1 MAALLAFAFVS
12 GIVTILSPCILPVL
26 PVVLSGGIAGGRARP
41 LGVVAGFVA
50 SFSFFTL
57 ALTAIVEAVGVSPD
71 ALRIVAVVLIA
82 AFGLVMAVPALRDLF
97 ERAVS
102 RLAGLASRGRTGGE
116 RKAGFWA
123 GLPVGIG
130 LGLVWTPCVGPIMAS
145 VISLALTQR
154 VDGGAVAITLAYALG
169 TSIPMLAVMIGG
181 RALLE
186 RVPGLKRNAGRI
198 QQGFGVLMI
207 AVAVSIA
214 FGLDRR
220 LQAAILDVLPNYGA
234 GLTRL
239 EQAAPV
245 REALAA
251 REGASD
257 YVAAGTDGVFRGAP
271 ADPVDWPK
279 AGRLGDY
286 GAAPEF
292 IAGGSWLRADGGAA
306 PALTLAGLRGK
317 VVIVDF
323 WTYSCINCV
332 RTIPYLRA
340 WHEAYA
346 DQGLVIVGVHTPEF
360 EFEKNPGN
368 VQRAMRDLGVAWP
381 VVQDNAYAQWDVYGN
396 HYWPAKYFIDADGRV
411 RYFHFGEGSY
421 AESEQVIRALL
432 AEAGASL
439 GGAVS
444 GSEAKLAS
452 RTPETYLGSLRG
464 AGPVEAGAA
473 RRPANGQWTLEGR
486 WTIADEYAVPETT
499 GVLEL
504 GFDARDVFLVI
515 EPEAGGGTIEAM
527 VDGKPAADTT
537 DVRDGMLA
545 PAESRMYHLVRL
557 ASAGPHV
564 LRLVVKGRLRLFAFT
579 FG

>member
-26 PVVLSGGIAGGRARP
+26 PVVLSGGVAGGRARP

-50 SFSFFTL
+50 SFSIFTL
-57 ALTAIVEAVGVSPD
+57 ALTAIVQAVGVSPD

-102 RLAGLASRGRTGGE
+102 RLAGLASRGRAGGV

-145 VISLALTQR
+145 VVSLALTQR

-181 RALLE
+181 RTLLE

-257 YVAAGTDGVFRGAP
+257 GVAPVTDGRLPRRAIRP
-271 ADPVDWPK
+271 
-279 AGRLGDY
+279 GRLAEGPA
-286 GAAPEF
+286 GSRITARRRSSSPAAR
-292 IAGGSWLRADGGAA
+292 GWTRTTA
-306 PALTLAGLRGK
+306 PPRH
-317 VVIVDF
+317 
-323 WTYSCINCV
+323 S
-332 RTIPYLRA
+332 PS
-340 WHEAYA
+340 
-346 DQGLVIVGVHTPEF
+346 
-360 EFEKNPGN
+360 
-368 VQRAMRDLGVAWP
+368 
-381 VVQDNAYAQWDVYGN
+381 
-396 HYWPAKYFIDADGRV
+396 RV
-411 RYFHFGEGSY
+411 C
-421 AESEQVIRALL
+421 
-432 AEAGASL
+432 AGA
-439 GGAVS
+439 
-444 GSEAKLAS
+444 
-452 RTPETYLGSLRG
+452 
-464 AGPVEAGAA
+464 
-473 RRPANGQWTLEGR
+473 W
-486 WTIADEYAVPETT
+486 
-499 GVLEL
+499 
-504 GFDARDVFLVI
+504 
-515 EPEAGGGTIEAM
+515 
-527 VDGKPAADTT
+527 
-537 DVRDGMLA
+537 
-545 PAESRMYHLVRL
+545 
-557 ASAGPHV
+557 
-564 LRLVVKGRLRLFAFT
+564 
-579 FG
+579 